1 MVCSGKI
8 ISKYFLC
15 YNKFICNLKLKLQR
29 NSFVSIEQ
37 KNHPNVASSVFDFE
51 ESIASPDSIDFSIA
65 EEIVSEVL
73 RQESTS
79 LNSGTGEWSWLQD
92 HRQKKY
98 ISILERE
105 NVSGLANSLAGMFR
119 NDATYGY
126 LSPSF
131 LDVLEN
137 CELVKSD
144 ILNNIDACIEFGC
157 LSNLLDIATPLGVG
171 APYGLS
177 VEGGIVLPD
186 SPRHYY
192 YSSIIKKKL
201 AGIQKP
207 TVVEIGGGYGGLCR
221 MLMNNIKN
229 CTVCNID
236 LFPALSVSYYFL
248 KKLGVDVVFIDNIND
263 IKSGKVNLLSADKF
277 SHSSSPDV
285 EIDLIF
291 NSRSMCEM
299 DEKTCFEYVQFV
311 NTSGA
316 KYFYHENSNFLLFPN
331 SERHL
336 EVLGD
341 FFGVDE
347 KIYSLD
353 WKSITPFTGGQGRYR
368 EYFYVNMLGHEARSC
383 Q

>member
-1 MVCSGKI
+1 M
-8 ISKYFLC
+8 
-15 YNKFICNLKLKLQR
+15 KLQR

-37 KNHPNVASSVFDFE
+37 KNHPNVAISVFNFE
-51 ESIASPDSIDFSIA
+51 ESTASADLSDRSIA
-65 EEIVSEVL
+65 EEIVSEVA
-73 RQESTS
+73 RQATSS
-79 LNSGTGEWSWLQD
+79 LNIGTGEWCWLQD
-92 HRQKKY
+92 YRQKNY
-98 ISILERE
+98 INILE
-105 NVSGLANSLAGMFR
+105 NKDISALAKYLAGMFR
-119 NDATYGY
+119 NEATYGY

-131 LDVLEN
+131 LDVFEN
-137 CELVKSD
+137 SNLVKSD

-157 LSNLLDIATPLGVG
+157 LETFLDIATPLSVG

-192 YSSIIKKKL
+192 YSSNIKKKL
-201 AGIQKP
+201 ASIQNP

-221 MLMNNIKN
+221 MLNDNVEN
-229 CTVCNID
+229 CTICNID
-236 LFPALSVSYYFL
+236 LFPALSVCFYFL
-248 KKLGVDVVFIDNIND
+248 KKLGIDVVFINSINNI
-263 IKSGKVNLLSADKF
+263 KPGKVNLLSSDKF
-277 SHSSSPDV
+277 CYNAKLDV
-285 EIDLIF
+285 KIDLIF

-299 DEKTCFEYVQFV
+299 DEKTCFEYVHFV

-341 FFGVDE
+341 CFGVDE

-353 WKSITPFTGGQGRYR
+353 WKSITPFTGGRGRYR
-368 EYFYVNMLGHEARSC
+368 EYFYTNIHL
-383 Q
+383 